1 MCLHSVANFLLREYI
16 RPDSASNGRLIEIWK
31 VGSTLIHRAQELLIR
46 VTRTCRISVISR
58 PNSLKITI
66 KFRYYL
72 GLHYAYLF
80 IYQNPHLDS
89 HSRIQEL
96 FVENHYFRPYIL
108 CLSLRAPYGLPF
120 RILFKFVTHII
131 IRMYG
136 HSLSGQNLECRGYG
150 ISGWAHVM
158 ARGNLSRKNK
168 MCFNHALPGHR
179 SLGEFYHNR
188 LILCLQIF

>member
-1 MCLHSVANFLLREYI
+1 MCLDSVANFLLGEYI

-46 VTRTCRISVISR
+46 VTRTCRISVISC
-58 PNSLKITI
+58 PISLKITM

-72 GLHYAYLF
+72 GLHYAHLF

-89 HSRIQEL
+89 YTRIQEI

-108 CLSLRAPYGLPF
+108 CLSLRAPYMLPF
-120 RILFKFVTHII
+120 RILFKFITHII

-136 HSLSGQNLECRGYG
+136 YSLSGRNLECKG
-150 ISGWAHVM
+150 
-158 ARGNLSRKNK
+158 
-168 MCFNHALPGHR
+168 
-179 SLGEFYHNR
+179 
-188 LILCLQIF
+188 